1 MHPPSADLARRQQAQ
16 VIAERQPDLFVSRG
30 GEELLT
36 TTFTLIDPQASDRER
51 MQLPVVS
58 HLRFVGNSTLR
69 Y

>member
-1 MHPPSADLARRQQAQ
+1 MLPLIADLARRQQTE
-16 VIAERQPDLFVSRG
+16 VIAKREPDLSVSRG

-36 TTFTLIDPQASDRER
+36 TTCTLIDPQAGDRER
-51 MQLPVVS
+51 MQPPVVS